1 MERERTT
8 LLRACMIDGF
18 GSFEKADYLR
28 SWLFFDDV
36 DYLIPHKLQ
45 GPIELPHMEDRQ
57 EFALCRDPLAP
68 DVVEHLVELTR
79 RDMESPD
86 LKHLVAT
93 RVPANAREYAAVLVW
108 SDIQVRDHLR
118 GSAPID
124 PVLFLLNK
132 LLWFSAYRD
141 LVPIAGCGY
150 ATELLAHKLRQTGSG
165 HLGHNL
171 LSARGTPMFAT
182 FAAGLSFD
190 FVTDTQLVTAPISR
204 LLEFKQRHRDLLAR
218 HQLQLVEVA
227 EAFAGLSEDA
237 DFHGR
242 VTQLRLQARRERLEL
257 EERARDAWI
266 EVGLDLTKK
275 AIVAATAGAFSGL
288 AVLRGHSWSDVLAAS
303 LPATVAAGGVVLS
316 ALVDNRVKARAKA
329 TPMAY
334 LFRAAEHLS

>member
-1 MERERTT
+1 MEWERTT

-18 GSFEKADYLR
+18 GSFKQADYRR

-36 DYLIPHKLQ
+36 DYVLPHELR
-45 GPIELPHMEDRQ
+45 GPIELPPLEDSR
-57 EFALCRDPLAP
+57 EFAVCRNQLAP
-68 DVVEHLVELTR
+68 DVVEHLLELTR
-79 RDMESPD
+79 RDMEDPVLRD
-86 LKHLVAT
+86 LVAT
-93 RVPANAREYAAVLVW
+93 RVPANALEYAAVLVW
-108 SDIQVRDHLR
+108 SDIQVRDHIR
-118 GSAPID
+118 WSSQID

-132 LLWFSAYRD
+132 LLWFSACRD

-150 ATELLAHKLRQTGSG
+150 ATELLAQKLRQTGTG

-190 FVTDTQLVTAPISR
+190 FVTDTQLVAAPISR
-204 LLEFKQRHRDLLAR
+204 LIEFKQRHRDLLAR

-227 EAFAGLSEDA
+227 EAFAALSEGA
-237 DFHGR
+237 DFHTR

-257 EERARDAWI
+257 EERARDAWV

-303 LPATVAAGGVVLS
+303 LPAAVAAGGVVLS
-316 ALVDNRVKARAKA
+316 SIVDHRAKARAKA